1 MVFINY
7 ATRQISVKIVY
18 YGPGLSGKTTNLH
31 YVYQKTDRKDRGEL
45 VSLDTDT
52 ERTLFFDLLPM
63 EVGKIAGLATKI
75 QLYTVP
81 GQVHYN
87 TTRKLVL
94 KGVDGVVF
102 VVDSQAPLLE
112 ANKESF
118 RNLLENMA
126 EDHIRIEKIPLV
138 FQYNK
143 RDLSNVLPLDT
154 LNTIFNP
161 RSLAYFEASAIKGE
175 GVFETLRE
183 ITRQTLG
190 FVKGSLLEAEKRREK
205 SPSDSVS
212 MNEVQ
217 RRLAK
222 RDQLPPEPEPVPSPP
237 PQSDVVAP
245 VSEEA
250 APLPITEPV
259 VVPSQEP
266 LQAPLVLGE
275 PLGVVETVETEVPQA
290 PALTLSEEIPFE
302 APPVVEVPQ
311 EEAPVVTE
319 EFVEAPLPSQEEGGE
334 AVAEAPIFFET
345 PVEKPKEE
353 EAAPDTKATPSSG
366 PAVAGKKGGREKQ
379 RHQEEGSVKK
389 EAHEDSPSAKETI
402 AEARSM
408 EEKRSSL
415 KELTL
420 KIPIDVYEGSDFLWL
435 QFSDEGGKVIKKWKL
450 SKDKISDGGSLGLEV
465 NFKVE

>member
-154 LNTIFNP
+154 LNSIFNP
-161 RSLAYFEASAIKGE
+161 RNLAYFEASAIKGE

-190 FVKGSLLEAEKRREK
+190 SVKGSLLEAEKRREK
-205 SPSDSVS
+205 SPSDSVTLT
-212 MNEVQ
+212 EVQ

-222 RDQLPPEPEPVPSPP
+222 RDQTPPEPEPVPPFP

-245 VSEEA
+245 VSED
-250 APLPITEPV
+250 APLPTAEPV
-259 VVPSQEP
+259 VVPSEEP
-266 LQAPLVLGE
+266 VQAPLTLDE
-275 PLGVVETVETEVPQA
+275 PLPVVEPEAPQMPVLA
-290 PALTLSEEIPFE
+290 LSEEIPFE
-302 APPVVEVPQ
+302 APPVVEAPQ
-311 EEAPVVTE
+311 EEASVVADE
-319 EFVEAPLPSQEEGGE
+319 VVETAELPLPPQEEGDE

-345 PVEKPKEE
+345 PAEKPEE
-353 EAAPDTKATPSSG
+353 EAASDTKATPSSG

-379 RHQEEGSVKK
+379 HRQEEGSVKK
-389 EAHEDSPSAKETI
+389 ETHEDSPSAKETI
-402 AEARSM
+402 AETRST